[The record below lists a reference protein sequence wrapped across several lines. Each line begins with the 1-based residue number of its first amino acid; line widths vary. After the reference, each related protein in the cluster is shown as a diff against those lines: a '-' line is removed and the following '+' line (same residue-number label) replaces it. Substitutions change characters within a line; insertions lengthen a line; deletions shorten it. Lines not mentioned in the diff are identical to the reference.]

1 LCLCYHED
9 RRRLG
14 TVKLEKLR
22 FSFVSA
28 LTLDYLCSTKIG
40 GGSAQPNLKNFVF
53 RLSLRSPF
61 AIFAPVMRLK
71 LTFFLYICLCMV
83 SPAIAQMPI
92 GNPIYGTDAYGN
104 PVDANGNPVQ
114 LDANGNPI
122 VDGYGN
128 DAYTWGRDT
137 TQAEE
142 KIIPIGSYAW
152 NIDERFGNITP
163 VDVDTLPN
171 NFQNFN
177 LTAGPTGQYNFLGNL
192 GSPRLSRLFMDRK
205 PYSNFIF
212 ADPFDYF
219 YTPVN
224 EFQFTNTLSPIT
236 NLSYH
241 SCGNKQD
248 GEDRLRAY
256 FASNINKISGIGF
269 KLDYLYGRGY
279 YNNQATSL
287 FNGSLYGYYLDD
299 RYNMHA
305 WISVNHMRMGE
316 NGGIENDDYITH
328 PEDFTRSYGSRDIP
342 TILSENWNRNEDQT
356 YYLTHRYNLG
366 FYKDIE
372 LPDSLRPVMPADSVL
387 LKGLRDSLLTVYQK
401 ADTAYQ
407 HAVMDSLRD
416 DFMAQQDNP
425 QDFIPVTSFIHTLR
439 IRNAKHTV
447 YSYDTPDHYYA
458 DLFYG
463 DPNNMSDRTRGYS
476 IQNTLGIALREGFN
490 KWAKAGLT
498 AFASHEYRHYTMP
511 DLNGGNKII
520 RSYSENNISVG
531 GQLSK
536 REGKTLH
543 YDMTGEVTLLGEDV
557 GQFDVEGRA
566 DLNFRLFKD
575 TVQLAA
581 RAFVKNLNPSFYM
594 RHYHSQFA
602 WWDNDL
608 NKEFRTRIEGTL
620 SLKRTRT
627 ALTVGVENIKNYAY
641 FATDKIAYNDEG
653 GQFAGY
659 SNRISVKQY
668 GGSVQVFSARLNQN
682 FKFGILH
689 WDNEVAYQKTSN
701 QDILPLPDLS
711 AYSNLYIVFRIAKV
725 LRVQLGGDVRYFT
738 EYYAPDYAPI
748 IQQFTVQSPETRMKL
763 GNYPICNAY
772 VNLFLKHCRFYV
784 NVNHVN
790 NGTGNKNAF
799 LVPHYPINPMNIH
812 FGLSWNFFN

>member
-1 LCLCYHED
+1 MCFPIRKIH
-9 RRRLG
+9 
-14 TVKLEKLR
+14 
-22 FSFVSA
+22 SFF
-28 LTLDYLCSTKIG
+28 CSCIFVTEKIG
-40 GGSAQPNLKNFVF
+40 CGSAQPNLKNFVF

-83 SPAIAQMPI
+83 FPAIAQMPV

-114 LDANGNPI
+114 LDANGNPV

-407 HAVMDSLRD
+407 HAVMDSLRN
-416 DFMAQQDNP
+416 DFMAKQDNP

-543 YDMTGEVTLLGEDV
+543 YDVTGEVTLLGEDV

>member
-1 LCLCYHED
+1 MCFPIRKIH
-9 RRRLG
+9 
-14 TVKLEKLR
+14 
-22 FSFVSA
+22 SFFCFCIFVTA
-28 LTLDYLCSTKIG
+28 KIG
-40 GGSAQPNLKNFVF
+40 CGSAHPNLKNFVF

-83 SPAIAQMPI
+83 FPAIAQMPV
-92 GNPIYGTDAYGN
+92 GNPIYGTDAFGN

-114 LDANGNPI
+114 LDANGNPV

-407 HAVMDSLRD
+407 HAVMDSLRN
-416 DFMAQQDNP
+416 DFMAKQDNP

-543 YDMTGEVTLLGEDV
+543 YDVTGEVTLLGEDV

-748 IQQFTVQSPETRMKL
+748 IQQFTVQSPETRIKL

>member
-1 LCLCYHED
+1 MCFPIRKIH
-9 RRRLG
+9 
-14 TVKLEKLR
+14 
-22 FSFVSA
+22 SFF
-28 LTLDYLCSTKIG
+28 CSCIFVTAKIG
-40 GGSAQPNLKNFVF
+40 CGLAQPNLKNFVF

-83 SPAIAQMPI
+83 FPAIAQMPV

-114 LDANGNPI
+114 LDANGNPV

-407 HAVMDSLRD
+407 HAVMDSLRN
-416 DFMAQQDNP
+416 DFMAKQDNP

-447 YSYDTPDHYYA
+447 YSYDTPDHYYV

-543 YDMTGEVTLLGEDV
+543 YDVTGEVTLLGEDV

>member
-1 LCLCYHED
+1 
-9 RRRLG
+9 
-14 TVKLEKLR
+14 
-22 FSFVSA
+22 
-28 LTLDYLCSTKIG
+28 
-40 GGSAQPNLKNFVF
+40 
-53 RLSLRSPF
+53 
-61 AIFAPVMRLK
+61 
-71 LTFFLYICLCMV
+71 MV
-83 SPAIAQMPI
+83 SPAMAQMPV

-114 LDANGNPI
+114 LDANGNPVI
-122 VDGYGN
+122 DGYGN

-137 TQAEE
+137 THAED

-219 YTPVN
+219 YTPVS

-372 LPDSLRPVMPADSVL
+372 LLDSLRPVMPADSVL
-387 LKGLRDSLLTVYQK
+387 LKGLRDSLFTVYQK

-407 HAVMDSLRD
+407 HAVMDSLRN
-416 DFMAQQDNP
+416 DFMAKQDNP
-425 QDFIPVTSFIHTLR
+425 QDFVPVTSFIHTLR

-463 DPNNMSDRTRGYS
+463 DPNNMSDRTRGYA

-543 YDMTGEVTLLGEDV
+543 YDVTGEVTLLGEDV

-608 NKEFRTRIEGTL
+608 DKEFRTRIEGTL

-668 GGSVQVFSARLNQN
+668 GSSVQVFSARLNQN

-711 AYSNLYIVFRIAKV
+711 AYSNLYIVFHIAKV

>member
-1 LCLCYHED
+1 MFPNQENTFLFLFLYLCYRED
-9 RRRLG
+9 RMRLG
-14 TVKLEKLR
+14 IAKLEKLR

-28 LTLDYLCSTKIG
+28 LAFRYLCTRYETE
-40 GGSAQPNLKNFVF
+40 AY
-53 RLSLRSPF
+53 
-61 AIFAPVMRLK
+61 
-71 LTFFLYICLCMV
+71 FFPIHLF
-83 SPAIAQMPI
+83 PAIAQMRV

-114 LDANGNPI
+114 LDANGNPV

-407 HAVMDSLRD
+407 HAVMDSLRN
-416 DFMAQQDNP
+416 DFMAKQDNP

-543 YDMTGEVTLLGEDV
+543 YDVTGEVTLLGEDV

>member
-1 LCLCYHED
+1 
-9 RRRLG
+9 
-14 TVKLEKLR
+14 
-22 FSFVSA
+22 
-28 LTLDYLCSTKIG
+28 
-40 GGSAQPNLKNFVF
+40 
-53 RLSLRSPF
+53 
-61 AIFAPVMRLK
+61 
-71 LTFFLYICLCMV
+71 
-83 SPAIAQMPI
+83 
-92 GNPIYGTDAYGN
+92 
-104 PVDANGNPVQ
+104 
-114 LDANGNPI
+114 
-122 VDGYGN
+122 
-128 DAYTWGRDT
+128 
-137 TQAEE
+137 
-142 KIIPIGSYAW
+142 
-152 NIDERFGNITP
+152 
-163 VDVDTLPN
+163 
-171 NFQNFN
+171 
-177 LTAGPTGQYNFLGNL
+177 
-192 GSPRLSRLFMDRK
+192 
-205 PYSNFIF
+205 
-212 ADPFDYF
+212 
-219 YTPVN
+219 
-224 EFQFTNTLSPIT
+224 
-236 NLSYH
+236 
-241 SCGNKQD
+241 
-248 GEDRLRAY
+248 
-256 FASNINKISGIGF
+256 
-269 KLDYLYGRGY
+269 
-279 YNNQATSL
+279 
-287 FNGSLYGYYLDD
+287 
-299 RYNMHA
+299 
-305 WISVNHMRMGE
+305 MRMGE

-407 HAVMDSLRD
+407 HAVMDSLRN
-416 DFMAQQDNP
+416 DFMAKQDNP

-543 YDMTGEVTLLGEDV
+543 YDVTGEVTLLGEDV

-689 WDNEVAYQKTSN
+689 WDNEGSVPENQQSGHPPPARPFGLQQPLHRIPYCQGLACAVRRRCALFHGILCSGLCPHHPTVYGSVAGNADEVRQLSHL
-701 QDILPLPDLS
+701 QRLRQPLPEALPFLCERKPCKQRNGKQERIPRPPLS
-711 AYSNLYIVFRIAKV
+711 HQSDEHPFRTLV
-725 LRVQLGGDVRYFT
+725 ELLQLILDKR
-738 EYYAPDYAPI
+738 
-748 IQQFTVQSPETRMKL
+748 Q
-763 GNYPICNAY
+763 
-772 VNLFLKHCRFYV
+772 
-784 NVNHVN
+784 
-790 NGTGNKNAF
+790 
-799 LVPHYPINPMNIH
+799 
-812 FGLSWNFFN
+812 

>member
-1 LCLCYHED
+1 MCFPIRKIH
-9 RRRLG
+9 
-14 TVKLEKLR
+14 
-22 FSFVSA
+22 SFF
-28 LTLDYLCSTKIG
+28 CSCIFVTAKIG
-40 GGSAQPNLKNFVF
+40 CGSAQPNLKNFAF
-53 RLSLRSPF
+53 HLSLRSPF

-83 SPAIAQMPI
+83 FPAIAQMPV

-114 LDANGNPI
+114 LDANGNPV

-407 HAVMDSLRD
+407 HAVMDSLRN
-416 DFMAQQDNP
+416 DFMAKQDNP

-447 YSYDTPDHYYA
+447 YSYDTPDHYYV

-543 YDMTGEVTLLGEDV
+543 YDVTGEVTLLGEDV

>member
-1 LCLCYHED
+1 MAKEINPFIVTGKIEPEYFCDRVKESERLVKSLTNGNNLVIISPRRMGKTGLIRFCY
-9 RRRLG
+9 
-14 TVKLEKLR
+14 EKPEIKEEYYTFFIDILHT
-22 FSFVSA
+22 S
-28 LTLDYLCSTKIG
+28 
-40 GGSAQPNLKNFVF
+40 
-53 RLSLRSPF
+53 SLREFTYLLGKEIYETLLPRSKKMASLFIQTLKSINGKFGFDPLTNLPTF
-61 AIFAPVMRLK
+61 NLELGDIDRPEYTLEEIFQ
-71 LTFFLYICLCMV
+71 CL
-83 SPAIAQMPI
+83 IAADKPC
-92 GNPIYGTDAYGN
+92 
-104 PVDANGNPVQ
+104 
-114 LDANGNPI
+114 I
-122 VDGYGN
+122 V
-128 DAYTWGRDT
+128 A
-137 TQAEE
+137 
-142 KIIPIGSYAW
+142 
-152 NIDERFGNITP
+152 IDEFQQIAKYPEKNIEALLRTHIQKIE
-163 VDVDTLPN
+163 N
-171 NFQNFN
+171 
-177 LTAGPTGQYNFLGNL
+177 
-192 GSPRLSRLFMDRK
+192 
-205 PYSNFIF
+205 SNFIF

-407 HAVMDSLRD
+407 HAVMDSLRN
-416 DFMAQQDNP
+416 DFMVKQDNP

-543 YDMTGEVTLLGEDV
+543 YDVTGEVTLLGEDV

-608 NKEFRTRIEGTL
+608 NKEFRTRIEGCL
-620 SLKRTRT
+620 L
-627 ALTVGVENIKNYAY
+627 Y
-641 FATDKIAYNDEG
+641 
-653 GQFAGY
+653 
-659 SNRISVKQY
+659 
-668 GGSVQVFSARLNQN
+668 
-682 FKFGILH
+682 
-689 WDNEVAYQKTSN
+689 TS
-701 QDILPLPDLS
+701 P
-711 AYSNLYIVFRIAKV
+711 
-725 LRVQLGGDVRYFT
+725 
-738 EYYAPDYAPI
+738 
-748 IQQFTVQSPETRMKL
+748 SPRD
-763 GNYPICNAY
+763 A
-772 VNLFLKHCRFYV
+772 
-784 NVNHVN
+784 
-790 NGTGNKNAF
+790 
-799 LVPHYPINPMNIH
+799 
-812 FGLSWNFFN
+812 

>member
-1 LCLCYHED
+1 M
-9 RRRLG
+9 
-14 TVKLEKLR
+14 
-22 FSFVSA
+22 
-28 LTLDYLCSTKIG
+28 
-40 GGSAQPNLKNFVF
+40 KNFVF
-53 RLSLRSPF
+53 RLPLRSPF

-71 LTFFLYICLCMV
+71 LTFFLYVSLCMV
-83 SPAIAQMPI
+83 SPAMAQMPV

-104 PVDANGNPVQ
+104 PVDANGNPVH
-114 LDANGNPI
+114 LDANGNPVI
-122 VDGYGN
+122 DGYGN

-137 TQAEE
+137 TQAED

-219 YTPVN
+219 YTPVS

-372 LPDSLRPVMPADSVL
+372 LLDSLRPVMPADSVL
-387 LKGLRDSLLTVYQK
+387 LKGLRDSLFTVYQK

-407 HAVMDSLRD
+407 HAVMDSLRN
-416 DFMAQQDNP
+416 DFMAKQDNP
-425 QDFIPVTSFIHTLR
+425 QDFVPVTSFIHTLR

-463 DPNNMSDRTRGYS
+463 DPNNMSDRTRGYA

-543 YDMTGEVTLLGEDV
+543 YDVTGEVTLLGEDV

-608 NKEFRTRIEGTL
+608 DKEFRTRIEGTL

-668 GGSVQVFSARLNQN
+668 GSSVQVFSARLNQN

-689 WDNEVAYQKTSN
+689 WDNEVAYQKPSN

-711 AYSNLYIVFRIAKV
+711 AYSNLYIVFHIAKV

>member
-1 LCLCYHED
+1 
-9 RRRLG
+9 
-14 TVKLEKLR
+14 
-22 FSFVSA
+22 
-28 LTLDYLCSTKIG
+28 
-40 GGSAQPNLKNFVF
+40 
-53 RLSLRSPF
+53 
-61 AIFAPVMRLK
+61 
-71 LTFFLYICLCMV
+71 
-83 SPAIAQMPI
+83 
-92 GNPIYGTDAYGN
+92 
-104 PVDANGNPVQ
+104 
-114 LDANGNPI
+114 
-122 VDGYGN
+122 
-128 DAYTWGRDT
+128 
-137 TQAEE
+137 
-142 KIIPIGSYAW
+142 
-152 NIDERFGNITP
+152 
-163 VDVDTLPN
+163 
-171 NFQNFN
+171 
-177 LTAGPTGQYNFLGNL
+177 
-192 GSPRLSRLFMDRK
+192 
-205 PYSNFIF
+205 
-212 ADPFDYF
+212 
-219 YTPVN
+219 
-224 EFQFTNTLSPIT
+224 
-236 NLSYH
+236 
-241 SCGNKQD
+241 
-248 GEDRLRAY
+248 
-256 FASNINKISGIGF
+256 
-269 KLDYLYGRGY
+269 
-279 YNNQATSL
+279 
-287 FNGSLYGYYLDD
+287 
-299 RYNMHA
+299 
-305 WISVNHMRMGE
+305 
-316 NGGIENDDYITH
+316 
-328 PEDFTRSYGSRDIP
+328 
-342 TILSENWNRNEDQT
+342 
-356 YYLTHRYNLG
+356 
-366 FYKDIE
+366 
-372 LPDSLRPVMPADSVL
+372 
-387 LKGLRDSLLTVYQK
+387 
-401 ADTAYQ
+401 
-407 HAVMDSLRD
+407 
-416 DFMAQQDNP
+416 
-425 QDFIPVTSFIHTLR
+425 
-439 IRNAKHTV
+439 
-447 YSYDTPDHYYA
+447 
-458 DLFYG
+458 
-463 DPNNMSDRTRGYS
+463 MSDRTRGYS

-543 YDMTGEVTLLGEDV
+543 YDVTGEVTLLGEDV

-748 IQQFTVQSPETRMKL
+748 IQQFTVQSPETRIKL
-763 GNYPICNAY
+763 GQLSHLQRLRQPLPEALPFLCERKPCKQRNGKQERIPRPPLSHQSDEHPFRTLVEFLQLKAFTHIHETNHRHHPLEPRGAFRILFPIRRSFFGITTTL
-772 VNLFLKHCRFYV
+772 VKTLLKP
-784 NVNHVN
+784 
-790 NGTGNKNAF
+790 T
-799 LVPHYPINPMNIH
+799 NISKH
-812 FGLSWNFFN
+812 TDVLSSSRPYISC

>member
-1 LCLCYHED
+1 M
-9 RRRLG
+9 
-14 TVKLEKLR
+14 K
-22 FSFVSA
+22 
-28 LTLDYLCSTKIG
+28 
-40 GGSAQPNLKNFVF
+40 
-53 RLSLRSPF
+53 
-61 AIFAPVMRLK
+61 LK
-71 LTFFLYICLCMV
+71 LTFVLLLCMAI
-83 SPAIAQMPI
+83 PALAQNNINAPF
-92 GNPIYGTDAYGN
+92 GTDANGN

-114 LDANGNPI
+114 TDEFGNPI
-122 VDGYGN
+122 FDGSGN
-128 DAYTWGRDT
+128 DTYIWGRDT
-137 TQAEE
+137 SQTE
-142 KIIPIGSYAW
+142 KIIPIGSFAW
-152 NIDERFGNITP
+152 KIDERFGNVTP
-163 VDVDTLPN
+163 AEMDTVPN

-224 EFQFTNTLSPIT
+224 EFLFVNTLSPLT

-241 SCGNKQD
+241 SCGNKQN
-248 GEDRLRAY
+248 GEDRLRAT
-256 FASNINKISGIGF
+256 FASNINKIAGIGF
-269 KLDYLYGRGY
+269 KVDYLYGRGY

-287 FNGSLYGYYLDD
+287 FNGTLYGYYRGDQYD
-299 RYNMHA
+299 MHA

-316 NGGIENDDYITH
+316 NGGIEDDDYITH
-328 PEDFTRSYGSRDIP
+328 PEDFTRSFGSRDIP
-342 TILSENWNRNEDQT
+342 TILSQNWNRNEDQT
-356 YYLTHRYNLG
+356 YYLTHRYNVG
-366 FYKDIE
+366 HYKLIE
-372 LPDSLRPVMPADSVL
+372 LPDSLKPVIPADSVL
-387 LKGLRDSLLTVYQK
+387 LAGVRDSLSRQQYAN
-401 ADTAYQ
+401 ADTARQ
-407 HAVMDSLRD
+407 RMFIDSLRND
-416 DFMAQQDNP
+416 YIAQQNLP
-425 QDFIPVTSFIHTLR
+425 EEFVPVTSFIHTLR
-439 IRNAKHTV
+439 IRNAKHTA
-447 YSYDTPDHYYA
+447 YSYDTPENYYA

-476 IQNTLGIALREGFN
+476 VKNTLGIALREGFN

-498 AFASHEYRHYTMP
+498 AFASHEYRHFTLP
-511 DLNGGNKII
+511 NLLGGTKIDQGF
-520 RSYSENNISVG
+520 SENNISVG

-543 YDMTGEVTLLGEDV
+543 YDVTGEVVLLGEDL
-557 GQFDVEGRA
+557 GQFEVEGMA
-566 DLNFRLFKD
+566 DLNFPLFKD

-608 NKEFRTRIEGTL
+608 SKEFRTRIEGTL

-627 ALTVGVENIKNYAY
+627 RLTVGVENIKNYAY
-641 FATDKIAYNDEG
+641 FATEKVPYTSEDG
-653 GQFAGY
+653 SSVAGY

-668 GGSVQVFSARLNQN
+668 GNSVQVFSAKLNQD
-682 FKFGILH
+682 FKWGILH
-689 WDNEVAYQKTSN
+689 WDNEIAYQKTSN
-701 QDILPLPDLS
+701 ADILPLPDLS

-725 LRVQLGGDVRYFT
+725 LRVQLGGDVRFFT

-748 IQQFTVQSPETRMKL
+748 IQQFTVQDPTTRIKL

-772 VNLFLKHCRFYV
+772 LNLHLKHCRLYV

-790 NGTGNKNAF
+790 AGTGNMNSF
-799 LVPHYPINPMNIH
+799 LVPHYPINPLNIH

>member
-1 LCLCYHED
+1 M
-9 RRRLG
+9 
-14 TVKLEKLR
+14 K
-22 FSFVSA
+22 
-28 LTLDYLCSTKIG
+28 
-40 GGSAQPNLKNFVF
+40 
-53 RLSLRSPF
+53 
-61 AIFAPVMRLK
+61 LK
-71 LTFFLYICLCMV
+71 LTFVLLLCMAI
-83 SPAIAQMPI
+83 PALAQNNINAPF
-92 GNPIYGTDAYGN
+92 GTDANGN

-114 LDANGNPI
+114 TDEFGNPI
-122 VDGYGN
+122 FDGSGN
-128 DAYTWGRDT
+128 DAYIWGRDT
-137 TQAEE
+137 SQTE
-142 KIIPIGSYAW
+142 KIIPIGSFAW
-152 NIDERFGNITP
+152 KIDERFGNVTP
-163 VDVDTLPN
+163 AEMDTVPN

-224 EFQFTNTLSPIT
+224 EFLFVNTLSPLT

-241 SCGNKQD
+241 SCGNKQN
-248 GEDRLRAY
+248 GEDRLRAT
-256 FASNINKISGIGF
+256 FASNINKIAGIGF
-269 KLDYLYGRGY
+269 KVDYLYGRGY

-287 FNGSLYGYYLDD
+287 FNGTLYGYYRGDQYD
-299 RYNMHA
+299 MHA

-316 NGGIENDDYITH
+316 NGGIEDDDYITH
-328 PEDFTRSYGSRDIP
+328 PEDFTRSFGSRDIP
-342 TILSENWNRNEDQT
+342 TILSQNWNRNEDQT
-356 YYLTHRYNLG
+356 YYLTHRYNVG
-366 FYKDIE
+366 HYKLIE
-372 LPDSLRPVMPADSVL
+372 LPDSLKPVIPADSVL
-387 LKGLRDSLLTVYQK
+387 LAGVRDSLSRQQYAN
-401 ADTAYQ
+401 ADTAHQ
-407 HAVMDSLRD
+407 RMFIDSLRND
-416 DFMAQQDNP
+416 YIAQQNLP
-425 QDFIPVTSFIHTLR
+425 EEFVPVTSFIHTLR
-439 IRNAKHTV
+439 IRNAKHTA
-447 YSYDTPDHYYA
+447 YSYDTPENYYA

-476 IQNTLGIALREGFN
+476 VKNTLGIALREGFN

-498 AFASHEYRHYTMP
+498 AFASHEYRHFTLP
-511 DLNGGNKII
+511 NLLGGTKIDQGF
-520 RSYSENNISVG
+520 SENNISVG

-543 YDMTGEVTLLGEDV
+543 YDVTGEVVLLGEDL
-557 GQFDVEGRA
+557 GQFEVEGIA
-566 DLNFRLFKD
+566 DLNFPLFKD

-608 NKEFRTRIEGTL
+608 SKEFRTRIEGTL

-627 ALTVGVENIKNYAY
+627 RLTVGVENIKNYAY
-641 FATDKIAYNDEG
+641 FATEKVPYTSEDG
-653 GQFAGY
+653 SSVAGY

-668 GGSVQVFSARLNQN
+668 GNSVQVFSAKLNQD
-682 FKFGILH
+682 FKWGILH
-689 WDNEVAYQKTSN
+689 WDNEIAYQKTSN
-701 QDILPLPDLS
+701 ADILPLPDLS

-725 LRVQLGGDVRYFT
+725 LRVQLGGDVRFFT

-748 IQQFTVQSPETRMKL
+748 IQQFTVQDPTTRIKL

-772 VNLFLKHCRFYV
+772 LNLHLKHCRLYV

-790 NGTGNKNAF
+790 AGTGNMNSF
-799 LVPHYPINPMNIH
+799 LVPHYPINPLNIH

>member
-1 LCLCYHED
+1 MKSKLGLLLHILCLCAAVPAWAQFPT
-9 RRRLG
+9 G
-14 TVKLEKLR
+14 T
-22 FSFVSA
+22 
-28 LTLDYLCSTKIG
+28 
-40 GGSAQPNLKNFVF
+40 
-53 RLSLRSPF
+53 SP
-61 AIFAPVMRLK
+61 
-71 LTFFLYICLCMV
+71 
-83 SPAIAQMPI
+83 
-92 GNPIYGTDAYGN
+92 YGTDAYGN

-114 LDANGNPI
+114 FDANGNP
-122 VDGYGN
+122 VDAYGN
-128 DAYTWGRDT
+128 PITDYENGYTWGRDT
-137 TQAEE
+137 TRGEQ
-142 KIIPIGSYAW
+142 KIIPIGAHAW
-152 NIDERFGNITP
+152 NIDERFGQITP
-163 VDVDTLPN
+163 AAMDTLPN

-219 YTPVN
+219 YTPVSQ
-224 EFQFTNTLSPIT
+224 FQFTNTLSPIT

-248 GEDRLRAY
+248 GEDRFRAY
-256 FASNINKISGIGF
+256 FASNINKIAGIGF

-279 YNNQATSL
+279 YNSQATSL
-287 FNGSLYGYYLDD
+287 FNGSLYGYYLGD

-305 WISVNHMRMGE
+305 WISVNHMRLGE
-316 NGGIENDDYITH
+316 NGGIADDSYITH
-328 PEDFTRSYGSRDIP
+328 PEDFTRSFNSRDIP
-342 TILSENWNRNEDQT
+342 TNLSQNWNRNEDQT

-372 LPDSLRPVMPADSVL
+372 LPDSLKPVMPADSVL
-387 LKGLRDSLLTVYQK
+387 LRGLRESVLTAYQK

-407 HAVMDSLRD
+407 HKVLDSLRAG
-416 DFMAQQDNP
+416 FLAQNAPP
-425 QDFIPVTSFIHTLR
+425 QEFVPVSSFIHTLR

-447 YSYDTPDHYYA
+447 YSHDTPENYYA

-463 DPNNMSDRTRGYS
+463 DPDNMSDRTRGYS
-476 IQNTLGIALREGFN
+476 IQNTFGIALREGFN

-498 AFASHEYRHYTMP
+498 AFASHEYRHFILP
-511 DLNGGNKII
+511 DLHGGNKIE
-520 RSYSENNISVG
+520 RSYGENNISVG
-531 GQLSK
+531 GQLRK
-536 REGKTLH
+536 QEGKTLH
-543 YDMTGEVTLLGEDV
+543 YDVTGEVTLLGEDV
-557 GQFDVEGRA
+557 GQFEVDGTA

-581 RAFVKNLNPSFYM
+581 HAFVKNLNPSFYM

-608 NKEFRTRIEGTL
+608 DKEFRTRIEGTL

-627 ALTVGVENIKNYAY
+627 ALSVGVENIKNYAY
-641 FATDKIAYNDEG
+641 FATDKVAYNNEAG
-653 GQFAGY
+653 NFAGY
-659 SNRISVKQY
+659 SNRVSVKQY
-668 GGSVQVFSARLNQN
+668 GNSVQVFSAKLNQD
-682 FKFGILH
+682 FKLGILH

-701 QDILPLPDLS
+701 ADVLPLPELS
-711 AYSNLYIVFRIAKV
+711 LYSNLYIVFHYAKV
-725 LRVQLGGDVRYFT
+725 LRVQLGADVRYFT

-748 IQQFTVQSPETRMKL
+748 IQQFTVQSPETHVKL

-772 VNLFLKHCRFYV
+772 INFFLKHCRFYV

-790 NGTGNKNAF
+790 AGSFNKNAF
-799 LVPHYPINPMNIH
+799 LVPHYPINPLNIH